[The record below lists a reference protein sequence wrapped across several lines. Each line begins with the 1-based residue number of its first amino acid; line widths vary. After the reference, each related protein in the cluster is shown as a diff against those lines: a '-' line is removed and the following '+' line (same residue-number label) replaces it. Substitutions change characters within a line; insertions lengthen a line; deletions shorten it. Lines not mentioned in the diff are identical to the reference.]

1 MSLELHLPDLP
12 EVPISLGQSAGGAAA
27 AGPGAAAAGSARR
40 ITPPWHLRVRDA
52 LSAYL
57 PLLLMLLIAL
67 ATWWLVKETP
77 MPEPPAPA
85 RAART
90 EPDYS
95 MRGFALERFD
105 AEGRLKMRIEGDWLR
120 HFPDTDRLEIDG
132 ARIRAFGIDGRETL
146 ATARRALGNGD
157 GSEIQLLGGA
167 EVTSRDAAG
176 RPVLIRSEFLHA
188 FLVAERVRTH
198 LPVLARFGGTEMTA
212 GGIDYDNATRKL
224 EFKGPVHAVFSPRAA
239 PTPPQPSVTQ
249 ERR

>member
-1 MSLELHLPDLP
+1 MTVELHLPDLP
-12 EVPISLGQSAGGAAA
+12 EVEISLGHSTAAA
-27 AGPGAAAAGSARR
+27 ADAGLVAPQGATRR
-40 ITPPWHLRVRDA
+40 TAVPWHLRLRDA
-52 LSAYL
+52 ASAYL

-67 ATWWLVKETP
+67 ATWWLVKHTP
-77 MPEPPAPA
+77 VPEPPAAAPA
-85 RAART
+85 VRS

-105 AEGRLKMRIEGDWLR
+105 ADGRLKMRIEGDWLR
-120 HFPDTDRLEIDG
+120 HFPDTDRLEIEG
-132 ARIRAFGIDGRETL
+132 ARIRAFAPDGRETL

-167 EVTSRDAAG
+167 EVTSRDTAG
-176 RPVLIRSEFLHA
+176 QPVLIRSEFLHA
-188 FLVAERVRTH
+188 FLVTERVRTH

-224 EFKGPVHAVFSPRAA
+224 DFMGPVHAVFSPRAG
-239 PTPPQPSVTQ
+239 Q